1 MSYVSIIRDF
11 VYYSPV
17 FELGNTVVL
26 LNDSKVWGFVCF
38 SLLAAVAE
46 CRVHFLQLG
55 AQ

>member
-1 MSYVSIIRDF
+1 MLYVSIIRDF

-17 FELGNTVVL
+17 FELASTVVL
-26 LNDSKVWGFVCF
+26 LNNSKVWGFVCF

-46 CRVHFLQLG
+46 CRVRFLQLG